1 MVIMAQR
8 GRKPVYT
15 TYEELREAQ
24 RRKNEKYYNQ
34 HKQELKEKM
43 REYYYKKKKLEKDNQ

>member
-1 MVIMAQR
+1 MDIMGR

-24 RRKNEKYYNQ
+24 RRKNEKYYNT

-43 REYYYKKKKLEKDNQ
+43 REYYYRKKAEKNNQ

>member
-15 TYEELREAQ
+15 TYQELREAQ

-34 HKQELKEKM
+34 HKEALKEKM
-43 REYYYKKKKLEKDNQ
+43 REYYHRKKAEKDNQ

>member
-1 MVIMAQR
+1 MEIMAR

-34 HKQELKEKM
+34 NKEELKNKM
-43 REYYYKKKKLEKDNQ
+43 REYYHRKKAEKDN

>member
-1 MVIMAQR
+1 MATR
-8 GRKPVYT
+8 GRKPIYT

-24 RRKNEKYYNQ
+24 RKKNEKYYNA

-43 REYYYKKKKLEKDNQ
+43 KKYYYKKKLEKNNQ

>member
-1 MVIMAQR
+1 MASR
-8 GRKPVYT
+8 GRKPIYT

-34 HKQELKEKM
+34 HKEELKNKM
-43 REYYYKKKKLEKDNQ
+43 REYYHRKKAEKDDQ